1 MIQYEQ
7 PQVQLLEFLS
17 RERLASENMTEP
29 ALVDDNVSI
38 GEVPTFSE
46 GIEDW

>member
-1 MIQYEQ
+1 MLQYEK
-7 PQVQLLEFLS
+7 PRAEILEFLS
-17 RERLASENMTEP
+17 RQPLASENVNEP